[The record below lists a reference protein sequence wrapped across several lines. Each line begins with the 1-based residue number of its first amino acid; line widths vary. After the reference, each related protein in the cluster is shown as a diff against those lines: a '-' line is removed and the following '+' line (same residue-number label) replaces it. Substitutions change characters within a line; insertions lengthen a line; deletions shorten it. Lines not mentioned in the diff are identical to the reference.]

1 MTKEGM
7 NKNIAALLAT
17 LPGVAGLFAL
27 TRQTGDLAVGAGS
40 FFSLLPALF
49 VFFLYR
55 KILGERSLSERKNIR
70 KNVFAVVFS
79 FFFAL
84 SFFLGYQMRQYGM
97 TASGF
102 AGKIGILANG
112 FLLSFIFFPF
122 FYMIF
127 SFVDPANNTPGQAG
141 EPSEKNG
148 KRQKEFSVKSS
159 FFLSFA
165 IIFISWIPV
174 FLAYYP
180 GIMSYDSNRQFS
192 EGYLGIFWELQ
203 PILHTLLIRWALL
216 LGEAVRS
223 YEFGVACYSILQ
235 MLTLSAALAYS
246 LSFVYERIRKLWI
259 VIALSLF
266 FGNFPVFSVLALC
279 VTKDI
284 FFTAFFLTLSVLCI
298 KRYLKTP
305 KNPLLY
311 DIAMIV
317 CGIFMTLFRKNG
329 IYGFVFFAILYVIAM
344 KKERIRILIVCAL
357 LIVLGIGSVFAL
369 RFAVHGARGPKTEM
383 YSVPIQQMGHIAF
396 FHRGELSEEE
406 KATMEKYLAG
416 STTEWQSFNISLAD
430 SQKSS
435 AVEDAWVNTPQM
447 LKDWIYFGVRY
458 PNDYI
463 DAYLGLTAGYWFT
476 DDIAISQYLGYGRES
491 ERGLIETFNA
501 SKPIGEEYPGV
512 QSVSKL
518 PRYHYFLEGFVSDEW
533 YLKIPVLSVLFRPA
547 CYVWAS
553 LVFFG
558 IILYKKRYRDFAA
571 ASLQLMYFGTVLL
584 GPVANIRYVFPLMT
598 FLPVLVSFALT
609 SREETQEDS
618 KDRKE
623 PVKAQGKAQ
632 AE

>member
-1 MTKEGM
+1 M
-7 NKNIAALLAT
+7 I
-17 LPGVAGLFAL
+17 L
-27 TRQTGDLAVGAGS
+27 TY
-40 FFSLLPALF
+40 F
-49 VFFLYR
+49 V
-55 KILGERSLSERKNIR
+55 I
-70 KNVFAVVFS
+70 
-79 FFFAL
+79 
-84 SFFLGYQMRQYGM
+84 
-97 TASGF
+97 
-102 AGKIGILANG
+102 
-112 FLLSFIFFPF
+112 
-122 FYMIF
+122 
-127 SFVDPANNTPGQAG
+127 
-141 EPSEKNG
+141 
-148 KRQKEFSVKSS
+148 
-159 FFLSFA
+159 
-165 IIFISWIPV
+165 
-174 FLAYYP
+174 
-180 GIMSYDSNRQFS
+180 
-192 EGYLGIFWELQ
+192 
-203 PILHTLLIRWALL
+203 
-216 LGEAVRS
+216 
-223 YEFGVACYSILQ
+223 
-235 MLTLSAALAYS
+235 
-246 LSFVYERIRKLWI
+246 
-259 VIALSLF
+259 
-266 FGNFPVFSVLALC
+266 
-279 VTKDI
+279 
-284 FFTAFFLTLSVLCI
+284 
-298 KRYLKTP
+298 
-305 KNPLLY
+305 
-311 DIAMIV
+311 
-317 CGIFMTLFRKNG
+317 
-329 IYGFVFFAILYVIAM
+329 FAILYVIAM

-609 SREETQEDS
+609 SREETQADS